1 MYCWPVL
8 WSMLLMLIYDCG
20 SDDDDE
26 DDYIDYDDGDDGL
39 CCGPCSSELEQ
50 SLTMSFVCMCKS
62 VCLHVSCA
70 QASLSFACIAHQD
83 TLA

>member
-1 MYCWPVL
+1 
-8 WSMLLMLIYDCG
+8 MLLMLIYDCG

-26 DDYIDYDDGDDGL
+26 DDDIDHDDGDGDGL
-39 CCGPCSSELEQ
+39 CCGPCSSELDQ

-83 TLA
+83 TWA

>member
-20 SDDDDE
+20 SDDDDDE

-39 CCGPCSSELEQ
+39 CCGPCSSELDQ
-50 SLTMSFVCMCKS
+50 SLTMSFVCVCVSLS
-62 VCLHVSCA
+62 VCRSCV
-70 QASLSFACIAHQD
+70 LELAHPWFV
-83 TLA
+83 

>member
-1 MYCWPVL
+1 
-8 WSMLLMLIYDCG
+8 MLLMLIYDCG

-26 DDYIDYDDGDDGL
+26 DDDIDHDDGDGDGL
-39 CCGPCSSELEQ
+39 CCGPCSSELDQ